1 MVDRIIKKKR
11 WTFRRIAW
19 ILGAVLIVSLTVYSL
34 LLSGQGSRLNVNADR
49 LRIATVVRDEFQEYI
64 PVTGTVIPIN
74 TYYLDAVE
82 GGRVDTVY
90 LEAGT
95 FVRKGERILKLANTN
110 LLMDVMYREAEI
122 FQQSNNLRNT
132 RLSMEQNSLEMER
145 QLLELQFRISQ
156 QRRIV
161 ESNISLAHKN
171 LISQREF
178 DESKDELDYLER
190 RLVLT
195 RKTQRQDSIFRTVQI
210 EQLEASLE
218 RMEANLAIV
227 RRNMDNLVIRAPV
240 SGHLTSLN
248 AEIGESKKRGERLG
262 QIDILDGFKVRV
274 PIDEHY
280 IARIDKGQ
288 QATFSLSGGTYRM
301 TIAKIYPEVLES
313 RFMVD
318 MSFNGEEPG
327 GIRRG
332 QTFRLRLELGELSET
347 VLLETGGFYQKTGGR
362 WVYVLDELGA
372 EAKKRQIHLGRQ
384 NTEFYEVLD
393 GLEPG
398 ERVITSSY
406 DTYGDNDRLV
416 LK

>member
-49 LRIATVVRDEFQEYI
+49 LRIA
-64 PVTGTVIPIN
+64 
-74 TYYLDAVE
+74 
-82 GGRVDTVY
+82 TVY

-301 TIAKIYPEVLES
+301 TIAKIYPEVLEG